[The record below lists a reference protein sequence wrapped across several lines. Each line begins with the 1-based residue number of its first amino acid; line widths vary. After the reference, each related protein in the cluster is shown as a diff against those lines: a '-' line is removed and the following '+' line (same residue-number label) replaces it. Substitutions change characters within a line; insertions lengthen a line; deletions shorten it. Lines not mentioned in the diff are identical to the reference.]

1 MKNATNI
8 IIVTVAVITVLVL
21 GKGILIPFVFALI
34 FWFLTRE
41 IRKTIYR
48 LPFAKKYIPKW
59 LSNVFVFTFIILT
72 FGFVSGII
80 TNSITTVTDS
90 YAKYEPNIEKII
102 ASLDAY
108 FNVDL
113 IKSIKSVVGDFNYGT
128 VLGSVANGIS
138 GLLGDTFMIV
148 IYALFI
154 FLEESTF
161 ASKLKKIFTEKG
173 NHDSMQKMLDKIEVS
188 ISSYLRL
195 KTYVSLLTGILS
207 YIVLI
212 IVGVDSAPFWA
223 FLIFLLNYIPTIGSL
238 IATVF
243 PAIFSLI
250 QFGEFTPFLIV
261 LIAVGAVQVIVGN
274 IIEPRI
280 FGKSLNLSP
289 LVTIL
294 SLALWGKIWGITG
307 MILSVPITVIMI
319 IIFSQFEK
327 TRAVAIMLSESGE
340 IDEVKKVLSKKP
352 TILKEDTTP

>member
-1 MKNATNI
+1 MKNSANFI
-8 IIVTVAVITVLVL
+8 IIIIAVIATLVI
-21 GKGILIPFVFALI
+21 GKGILIPFIFALI

-41 IRKTIYR
+41 IRKSIYKI
-48 LPFAKKYIPKW
+48 PFAKKFIPFW
-59 LSNVFVFTFIILT
+59 LSNVLVFTLIILS
-72 FGFVSGII
+72 FGFISGII
-80 TNSITTVTDS
+80 TNSISDLTTS
-90 YAKYEPNIEKII
+90 YSKYEPNVDTII
-102 ASLDAY
+102 KNLNSYFHIDIITSL
-108 FNVDL
+108 
-113 IKSIKSVVGDFNYGT
+113 KSVVGNFNYGT
-128 VLGSVANGIS
+128 VLGSIANGIS

-154 FLEESTF
+154 FLEE
-161 ASKLKKIFTEKG
+161 ASLKKKLKKIFYKEGG
-173 NHDSMQKMLDKIEVS
+173 NTQVILNKIESS

-207 YIVLI
+207 YIVLTL
-212 IVGVDSAPFWA
+212 VGVDSAPFWA
-223 FLIFLLNYIPTIGSL
+223 FLIFLLNYIPTVGSL

-261 LIAVGAVQVIVGN
+261 LIAVGSVQVIVGN
-274 IIEPRI
+274 LIEPKV

-294 SLALWGKIWGITG
+294 SLAIWGKIWGVTG

-327 TRAVAIMLSESGE
+327 TKSVAILLSENG
-340 IDEVKKVLSKKP
+340 DLD
-352 TILKEDTTP
+352 TI

>member
-1 MKNATNI
+1 MKNAANFI
-8 IIVTVAVITVLVL
+8 ITIVAIITALVI
-21 GKGILIPFVFALI
+21 GKGILIPFIFALI

-41 IRKTIYR
+41 IRKTIYKM
-48 LPFAKKYIPKW
+48 PFAKKIIPYW
-59 LSNVFVFTFIILT
+59 LSNLFVFTLIVLG
-72 FGFVSGII
+72 FGFISEII
-80 TNSITTVTDS
+80 TNSITDLSTS
-90 YAKYEPNIEKII
+90 YSKYEPNIGAII
-102 ASLDAY
+102 KSLDSY
-108 FNVDL
+108 FHIDI
-113 IKSIKSVVGDFNYGT
+113 IKSIKSVIGDFDYGS
-128 VLGSVANGIS
+128 VLGDIANGIS
-138 GLLGDTFMIV
+138 SLLGDTFMII

-154 FLEESTF
+154 FLEESSF
-161 ASKLKKIFTEKG
+161 KNKLIKIFEGKE
-173 NHDSMQKMLDKIEVS
+173 NSYASMQSMLSKIEFS
-188 ISSYLRL
+188 ISNYLRL

-207 YIVLI
+207 YIVLL

-261 LIAVGAVQVIVGN
+261 LTAVGSVQVIVGN
-274 IIEPRI
+274 IIEPKL

-294 SLALWGKIWGITG
+294 SLAVWGKIWGVTG

-327 TRAVAIMLSESGE
+327 TKSVAIFLSENGD
-340 IDEVKKVLSKKP
+340 IDKV
-352 TILKEDTTP
+352 